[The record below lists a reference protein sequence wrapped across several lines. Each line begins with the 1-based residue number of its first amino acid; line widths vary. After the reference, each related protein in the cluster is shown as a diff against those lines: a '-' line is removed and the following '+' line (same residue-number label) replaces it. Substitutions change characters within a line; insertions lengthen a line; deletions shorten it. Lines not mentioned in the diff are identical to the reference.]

1 MIPKV
6 IKKTK
11 HKLRQGKLELTSRKR
26 GRPRKDK
33 VQNKEEEDQN
43 DFMIFVLP
51 YLTRFREQEIAPGAR
66 VLPFSQEEIVPSPDW
81 MLGQESNQHYTNRQR
96 RMLENAWLQESKELQ
111 DLCDYEEEESLVEET
126 NDINTEKYHY
136 KEKVADFNKE
146 GWDNLDEEA

>member
-11 HKLRQGKLELTSRKR
+11 HKPRQGKLELTPRKR
-26 GRPRKDK
+26 VRPRKDK

-43 DFMIFVLP
+43 DFMIFVLS

-111 DLCDYEEEESLVEET
+111 DLWLNYTS
-126 NDINTEKYHY
+126 
-136 KEKVADFNKE
+136 ANKCKRYRRKHRK
-146 GWDNLDEEA
+146 

>member
-66 VLPFSQEEIVPSPDW
+66 VLPFPQEEIVPSPYW
-81 MLGQESNQHYTNRQR
+81 MLGQESNQHYTNR
-96 RMLENAWLQESKELQ
+96 
-111 DLCDYEEEESLVEET
+111 
-126 NDINTEKYHY
+126 
-136 KEKVADFNKE
+136 
-146 GWDNLDEEA
+146 